1 MKTNSSIILVL
12 VVIPLVALM
21 LARIIFLQKRIKEKV
36 ENNLNKQS

>member
-12 VVIPLVALM
+12 VVITLVALM